1 MISEAIGV
9 IEFLSV
15 ARGIEATDK
24 MLKAAEVKVLKTST
38 VCPGKYLTIV
48 YGRTASVKSSMQTAI
63 REGGEF
69 VVDTLELHNVHPQV
83 VPAMAQASVPENPGA
98 LGIMEFY
105 SVTSGIMA
113 ADRAVK
119 AAAVELIEI
128 RLGYAVGGKGIVLL
142 TEDLEAVKTAVKSGM
157 RDADMK
163 LETSVIAR
171 PEKSLIEELM

>member
-1 MISEAIGV
+1 
-9 IEFLSV
+9 
-15 ARGIEATDK
+15 
-24 MLKAAEVKVLKTST
+24 
-38 VCPGKYLTIV
+38 
-48 YGRTASVKSSMQTAI
+48 
-63 REGGEF
+63 
-69 VVDTLELHNVHPQV
+69 
-83 VPAMAQASVPENPGA
+83 MAQASVPENPGA

-142 TEDLEAVKTAVKSGM
+142 TGDLEAVKTAVKSGM

-171 PEKSLIEELM
+171 PEKLLIEELM